1 MIHIIWEF
9 QVDSAHIAE
18 FEKNYN
24 AQGAWTILFNQSE
37 NYHGTTL
44 LKANNIFCRYLTI
57 DQWDNS
63 VAFEDFKAKHLQA
76 YNDLD
81 LACEKLTLSE
91 KKIGIFGSV
100 K

>member
-9 QVDSAHIAE
+9 QVDPAHIAE

-24 AQGAWTILFNQSE
+24 TQGAWATLFNQSE

-44 LKANNIFCRYLTI
+44 LRDNNIFSRYLTI
-57 DQWDNS
+57 NQWDNF
-63 VAFEDFKAKHLQA
+63 VAFEDFKAKHFKA

-91 KKIGIFGSV
+91 NKIGIFDLV
-100 K
+100 E